1 MGLKEN
7 SGLGKREG
15 RVTAYVLKMVRS
27 EAVMRA
33 KRCSK
38 VSPMNSGSSLTSTR
52 YFDIIIVIT
61 AMLSVSKNLKKVRIS
76 TSPHRQ

>member
-1 MGLKEN
+1 
-7 SGLGKREG
+7 
-15 RVTAYVLKMVRS
+15 
-27 EAVMRA
+27 MRA

-61 AMLSVSKNLKKVRIS
+61 AVLSVSKNLKNKIRIS
-76 TSPHRQ
+76 TSTHHQGPSLLAPSPEAPPGTYEGIS